1 MIIRNMIIRNR
12 RKISDLVALRDNEV
26 LVIKVKDT
34 SSRSKVEFHDKG
46 RAKRCSVASRHFKY

>member
-1 MIIRNMIIRNR
+1 MIIRNR